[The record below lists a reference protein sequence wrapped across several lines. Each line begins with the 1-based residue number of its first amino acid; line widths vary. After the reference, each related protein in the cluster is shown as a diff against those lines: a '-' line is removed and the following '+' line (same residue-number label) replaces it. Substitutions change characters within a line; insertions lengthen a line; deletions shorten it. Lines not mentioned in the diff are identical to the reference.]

1 MRYRKSFNEYL
12 NNVEKYDSTKYIGTG
27 NPNARV
33 LIISKELDACDSDD
47 QLYRELKNNHS
58 NWAKNAKSNLGYEDV
73 ADYNAEESIK
83 SYNPLYPYNG
93 KILKSERSGHAW
105 RKYQMLC
112 DLAGN
117 KTAKRADDKFD
128 FHNSFFLTE
137 MCSAHARKD
146 VPTDKRCIH
155 SRKEMMLDLEFF
167 GEFKV
172 IILSGLGCVGLEKK
186 NGEPTSEIED
196 IFDVTYKGMKEPV
209 KDQRYWIHTSSD
221 NKRVVIQTRQLKGK
235 ISDDY
240 MHEIAKLVKE
250 YTSK

>member
-1 MRYRKSFNEYL
+1 MRYRKSFSEYL
-12 NNVEKYDSTKYIGTG
+12 HNVEKYDPTKYLGTG

-33 LIISKELDACDSDD
+33 LIITKELGVCDSDD
-47 QLYRELKNNHS
+47 QLYRELKNNHAQ
-58 NWAKNAKSNLGYEDV
+58 WAKNASSNLGYEDV
-73 ADYNAEESIK
+73 CEYDAEQSIK
-83 SYNPLYPYNG
+83 SYNPLYPYKG

-112 DLAGN
+112 DLASN
-117 KTAKRADDKFD
+117 KGAKRADDLFD

-137 MCSAHARKD
+137 MCSAHSDAA
-146 VPTDKRCIH
+146 VPTDKKCIL
-155 SRKEMMLDLEFF
+155 SRKEMMLDHEFF

-172 IILSGLGCVGLEKK
+172 IIISGLGCIGLEKK

-196 IFDVTYKGMKEPV
+196 IFDVTYKGMKEPI
-209 KDQRYWIHTSSD
+209 KGQRFWIHTSED

-235 ISDDY
+235 ISDEY
-240 MHEIAKLVKE
+240 MIEIAKLVKE